1 MLELEVVPEHGLI
14 SDVVE
19 FILGKSFVKS
29 FSLTFRKF
37 KYTCLVKQRGA
48 PQTLFCTKGHLSS
61 KGIVLL
67 KLEIFLVDKEKKVE
81 FKDDCFQFDEIFPG
95 MHFSQAVATIQSLV
109 GSVKGV
115 QILYSDKV

>member
-19 FILGKSFVKS
+19 FILGETILFEIDHIILYIFFGFHFYLKLKIWFYLAVNRRTKTRHFFVPIKAIVGS
-29 FSLTFRKF
+29 DLKLIFL
-37 KYTCLVKQRGA
+37 
-48 PQTLFCTKGHLSS
+48 LSS
-61 KGIVLL
+61 
-67 KLEIFLVDKEKKVE
+67 FL
-81 FKDDCFQFDEIFPG
+81 G

-115 QILYSDKV
+115 QILYSDKVRNMIN

>member
-48 PQTLFCTKGHLSS
+48 PDTFLYKGAPIIKRHC
-61 KGIVLL
+61 VV
-67 KLEIFLVDKEKKVE
+67 EIGNFLVDKEKKVE